1 MAAKTLLRTPE
12 KHFAIMAVFA
22 ATALIAA
29 TGTAQAGS
37 CAKNKSY
44 SGPAQKLQL
53 TVKNKTDAA
62 FDVVMTRAKNT
73 KDIKSES
80 HSYKKLRSG
89 AVEPGGAI
97 DYTHGMGAN
106 ANKVYSVSMFDTLS
120 MFRINNYAGLT
131 EGETTYKASGDNL
144 EYTDYNQ
151 DPGSLY
157 KISCSRTFSPT
168 KDRWIV
174 TFDVESKS

>member
-1 MAAKTLLRTPE
+1 MAAVTLIRTPG
-12 KHFAIMAVFA
+12 KQFAIMAVFA

-29 TGTAQAGS
+29 TGTADAGS
-37 CAKNKSY
+37 CAKNKAY
-44 SGPAQKLQL
+44 GGPAQKLQL

-73 KDIKSES
+73 KDIRSES
-80 HSYKKLRSG
+80 HSYKELRSG
-89 AVEPGGAI
+89 SVEPGGAI

-144 EYTDYNQ
+144 EYTDYNE

-157 KISCSRTFSPT
+157 KISCSRTFSSK

-174 TFDVESKS
+174 IFNVENKS